1 VSLSDVSVGAAKV
14 GRPGQRAKTVATRL
28 GPERAAGG
36 RNRLYRLETSKM
48 GRVTGNSSLIL

>member
-28 GPERAAGG
+28 SPEEQGG
-36 RNRLYRLETSKM
+36 RSRLYRLETSKM
-48 GRVTGNSSLIL
+48 ADCGKRS